1 MFPLKY
7 QSFNLLI
14 LMTLLMNLIMFNNV
28 SEIMTWMPLVAEI
41 KDNFNEKTT
50 SMALVAEI
58 IGYIRK

>member
-1 MFPLKY
+1 
-7 QSFNLLI
+7 
-14 LMTLLMNLIMFNNV
+14 MTLLMNLVMFNNV

-58 IGYIRK
+58 IGNFRK